1 MEVGAVTAAEESHD
15 ESLFE
20 RGGPA
25 SEECSPN
32 GAHCRGT
39 SEACYVGAPSAC
51 RCQTAEEDVHGERA
65 ARALWTAMDAPSAAC
80 PSGIHNAHHAECP
93 TRHPATSTLSLP
105 PSSPPHEPQVPVR
118 TTTMQD
124 VSAALYPA
132 HRFLSWQRARS
143 PAPRLSLSA
152 LPADLLLEI
161 TSYFSTLSDVLRL
174 SLVVGLPLLYL
185 ASLAS
190 RR

>member
-1 MEVGAVTAAEESHD
+1 
-15 ESLFE
+15 
-20 RGGPA
+20 
-25 SEECSPN
+25 
-32 GAHCRGT
+32 
-39 SEACYVGAPSAC
+39 
-51 RCQTAEEDVHGERA
+51 
-65 ARALWTAMDAPSAAC
+65 
-80 PSGIHNAHHAECP
+80 
-93 TRHPATSTLSLP
+93 
-105 PSSPPHEPQVPVR
+105 
-118 TTTMQD
+118 MQD